1 MLGESVRVCVCVYE
15 VFAWLVCPNVTIIKH
30 RLELLALGEN
40 TADKERAGES
50 RNYGWNCF
58 SSSMC

>member
-1 MLGESVRVCVCVYE
+1 MRVCVYK

-50 RNYGWNCF
+50 RNYVWNCF